1 MRYEH
6 AGDVARFRFTSSC
19 WFTPIREN
27 LMNRRFLAVTMFLG
41 MSCTTTSMALAAE
54 QWISFSN
61 QQKTRITSTQRLTP
75 ITIDESQAYA
85 DAAAG
90 GLWLP
95 LPDGRRVYA
104 KTVSQS
110 TQDNQN
116 WTFVGTI
123 ATDKQRVVITFGRN
137 AVFGSI
143 PVGNNTSVR
152 IVTQAGKL
160 YVAERLPSNIV
171 RDRLNS
177 NGRTIES
184 DYLIPPKQPVSEH
197 DVQHSL
203 ALAKQ
208 AARATTPP
216 VVDLLVGYT
225 PGLVSQLGSVDAVNT
240 RINYLVAFT
249 NQAYSD
255 SQVYGRLRLV
265 GTQQVNYTDFNTDD
279 AALKEITDASGASP
293 LAALHSTRET
303 LGADLVALLRP
314 YRKEQA
320 GCGMAWL
327 NGYGLQSY
335 SVNMS
340 GLGYA
345 TSGDGSDEEDT
356 GHCED
361 NTLAHEIGHNLGL
374 AHDKADTP
382 GPGAFT
388 YAYGWRQTLDEGS
401 FNTIMAYTAD
411 DQVSVP
417 YFANPRITLCNDNPC
432 GDVNEADQTRALNI
446 TMPIAAGFRQ
456 TTQ

>member
-1 MRYEH
+1 
-6 AGDVARFRFTSSC
+6 
-19 WFTPIREN
+19 
-27 LMNRRFLAVTMFLG
+27 MNRRFLAVTMFLG
-41 MSCTTTSMALAAE
+41 LSCTTTSMALAAE

-116 WTFVGTI
+116 WTFVGTV
-123 ATDKQRVVITFGRN
+123 ATDKQSVVITFGRN

-143 PVGNNTSVR
+143 PVGNNTSAR

-160 YVAERLPSNIV
+160 YVAERLPRNIV
-171 RDRLNS
+171 RDRLNG
-177 NGRTIES
+177 NDRTIES

-208 AARATTPP
+208 AASATTPP
-216 VVDLLVGYT
+216 VVDVLVGYT
-225 PGLVSQLGSVDAVNT
+225 PGLVSELGSVDAVNT
-240 RINYLVAFT
+240 RINYLVAVT
-249 NQAYSD
+249 NQAYLD
-255 SQVYGRLRLV
+255 SQVNGRLRLV
-265 GTQQVNYTDFNTDD
+265 GTQQVNYTDFSTDD
-279 AALKEITDASGASP
+279 AALKDMTAASGTSP

-303 LGADLVALLRP
+303 VGADLVALLRP
-314 YRKEQA
+314 LRKEQA
-320 GCGMAWL
+320 ACGIAWL
-327 NGYGLQSY
+327 NGGGLQSY
-335 SVNMS
+335 TVNMS
-340 GLGYA
+340 AYGYA
-345 TSGDGSDEEDT
+345 TIGDGFNEEDT
-356 GHCED
+356 SYCED
-361 NTLAHEIGHNLGL
+361 TDFAHEIGHNLGL
-374 AHDKADTP
+374 AHDKADTSE
-382 GPGAFT
+382 PGAFT

-401 FNTIMAYTAD
+401 FNTIMAYPAD
-411 DQVSVP
+411 DQVRAP

-446 TMPIAAGFRQ
+446 TMSIAAGFRQ
-456 TTQ
+456 TKQ